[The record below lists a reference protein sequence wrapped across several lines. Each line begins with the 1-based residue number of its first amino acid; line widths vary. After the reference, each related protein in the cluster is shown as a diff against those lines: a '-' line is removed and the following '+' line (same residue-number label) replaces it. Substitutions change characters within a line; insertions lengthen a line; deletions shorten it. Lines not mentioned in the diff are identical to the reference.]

1 VLSLARALF
10 GDFDI
15 DDIMNNSSGYLNAV
29 LFLIYLFVAVFILLS
44 MFLAILGESQA
55 AVRSDQDD
63 EKNSGEAPPE
73 YGIFFYSGQALGW
86 VHTRLRTAWAASRA
100 RTHAAKRAEGGEG
113 GEEKDDYSAAGSSEG
128 GGGDTDRSQ
137 RANLFTSALE
147 EMVAEVK
154 STQKMVRSLA
164 RQVSAAKA
172 RPAGGGAAADARAL
186 YKVVARAEASLSE
199 RFASIEERV
208 AAADAKKKERS
219 RGKEAAATGL
229 PQQEG
234 LVGGSPAA
242 SPDASPAGGRSRRP
256 SDAAAAPPPP
266 ADPSGAALPRM
277 MADSEPGSMDEDDT
291 EHTTQC

>member
-1 VLSLARALF
+1 MLSLARALF

-63 EKNSGEAPPE
+63 EKASGEAPPE
-73 YGIFFYSGQALGW
+73 YGVFFYSGRALGW
-86 VHTRLRTAWAASRA
+86 AHTRLRTALGKG
-100 RTHAAKRAEGGEG
+100 AKAEGGEE
-113 GEEKDDYSAAGSSEG
+113 GEEDDYSAVGSSEG

-137 RANLFTSALE
+137 RGNLFTSALE

-154 STQKMVRSLA
+154 SAQKMVRSLA

-172 RPAGGGAAADARAL
+172 RPAGSGAAADARAL

-219 RGKEAAATGL
+219 RAKAASGQAAVAAL

-234 LVGGSPAA
+234 SVGGSAD
-242 SPDASPAGGRSRRP
+242 DASPAGGRSRSRGP
-256 SDAAAAPPPP
+256 SDAVAAPPPP

-277 MADSEPGSMDEDDT
+277 MADSEPGSMDEDDP
-291 EHTTQC
+291 EHTPQC

>member
-1 VLSLARALF
+1 MLSLARALF

-63 EKNSGEAPPE
+63 EKTSGEAPPE
-73 YGIFFYSGQALGW
+73 YGVFFYSGQALGW
-86 VHTRLRTAWAASRA
+86 AHRWLLS
-100 RTHAAKRAEGGEG
+100 KLKKGPKAEGGEE
-113 GEEKDDYSAAGSSEG
+113 GEEGEEGDDYSAVASSE

-137 RANLFTSALE
+137 RGNLFASALE

-154 STQKMVRSLA
+154 SAQKMVRSLA

-172 RPAGGGAAADARAL
+172 RPAGSGAAADARAL

-208 AAADAKKKERS
+208 AAADAKKKERGS
-219 RGKEAAATGL
+219 RAASKAA
-229 PQQEG
+229 PSPAPMQEG
-234 LVGGSPAA
+234 SAD
-242 SPDASPAGGRSRRP
+242 DASPAGSRSRRP
-256 SDAAAAPPPP
+256 SDAVAAPPPP

-277 MADSEPGSMDEDDT
+277 MGGDSEPGSMDEDDP
-291 EHTTQC
+291 EHTPMQC

>member
-1 VLSLARALF
+1 MLSLARALF

-113 GEEKDDYSAAGSSEG
+113 G
-128 GGGDTDRSQ
+128 GGDTDRSQ

-219 RGKEAAATGL
+219 RAKEAAATGL